1 MYLLYMNIIIPLG
14 GKGER
19 FSKNG
24 YLQPKPLILIFDKT
38 MIEHVIDNLN
48 ISSND
53 KIFIIYNYS
62 LDYYNFSDMI
72 KNKYPY
78 INLIKINDTKGSVET
93 LFLGIN
99 YIMNNLSYHN
109 KSLILDCDT
118 FYTEN
123 IIDIFNKS
131 NDNMVF
137 YTKNYN
143 IKPIYS
149 YIKLND
155 EFTIID
161 IKEKNKISDNAN
173 TGAYAFIDI
182 KILYNYCKYVL
193 DNNITFKNEPYTSC
207 VISEMIKQNIIFK
220 GFELNNKCVF
230 SVGTPYDLEKYI
242 AEQLLI
248 TELHNI

>member
-1 MYLLYMNIIIPLG
+1 MNIIIPLG

-24 YLQPKPLILIFDKT
+24 YLVPKPLIQIFNKK

-48 ISSND
+48 INLND

-62 LDYYNFSDMI
+62 LDNFNFSDI
-72 KNKYPY
+72 ITTKYPN
-78 INLIKINDTKGSVET
+78 INIIKINDTKGAVET
-93 LFLGIN
+93 LFIGIN
-99 YIMNNLSYHN
+99 YIINNLSYHN

-131 NDNMVF
+131 NNNMVF

-143 IKPIYS
+143 INPIYS
-149 YIKLND
+149 YIKINE
-155 EFTIID
+155 EFIIID

-182 KILYNYCKYVL
+182 KILYDYCKYVL

-220 GFELNNKCVF
+220 GFELNNECVI
-230 SVGTPYDLEKYI
+230 SVGTPDDLEKYI
-242 AEQLLI
+242 EKRVI
-248 TELHNI
+248 